1 MSKTISKKYEWTEEQ
16 KHFIRTKHNNPLDG
30 TMYWH
35 SFIDKFN
42 IEDTDK
48 VIDRKDK
55 NLDKEDEKLYGD
67 LQLTRHT
74 RCAIENLPRIKIGQM
89 YVLESFK
96 NHKTMTNE
104 QVVYVR
110 EVSNHSNNHYPIYP
124 EDEQPIDGM
133 MDFFMKKC
141 EEKEKENEKKKK
153 ENEEENK
160 KKEKPKYQ
168 YNIYFPLDMKLNKYD
183 SDGLSK
189 FGSNGSLIAM
199 KGDTW
204 SHMDCYTDE
213 PFEIVDDYFC
223 SPNTQSNCQLIKC
236 KTIDTPSSKYVKY
249 YNYIVTYPNIDV
261 LNAYDKRGLKKFGI
275 DYDGSVDKFDG
286 DDFKYA
292 SITSLKCPSVIDKYF
307 NSPKSDSVDVENI
320 DCD

>member
-1 MSKTISKKYEWTEEQ
+1 MTKLMNNEIAVETEHLSRLLSLCDSREEKAKILEEKAKLFQNKCVALNEKAKLINNKCEISKK
-16 KHFIRTKHNNPLDG
+16 
-30 TMYWH
+30 
-35 SFIDKFN
+35 
-42 IEDTDK
+42 
-48 VIDRKDK
+48 
-55 NLDKEDEKLYGD
+55 
-67 LQLTRHT
+67 
-74 RCAIENLPRIKIGQM
+74 
-89 YVLESFK
+89 
-96 NHKTMTNE
+96 
-104 QVVYVR
+104 
-110 EVSNHSNNHYPIYP
+110 
-124 EDEQPIDGM
+124 
-133 MDFFMKKC
+133 KC
-141 EEKEKENEKKKK
+141 ELFEEKYNNLIEKCKLLVEVESNGIHKSVV
-153 ENEEENK
+153 
-160 KKEKPKYQ
+160 KEKPKYQ

-213 PFEIVDDYFC
+213 PFEVLDDYFC

-307 NSPKSDSVDVENI
+307 NSPKSDSVDVEILIVIKNFLL
-320 DCD
+320 